1 MHHITQVMNTTSTHS
16 MILSFAVVTIGF
28 EEDSYAVSEG
38 GILELVV
45 VKSIPCDF
53 KFHFQVH
60 TYGLLYEERIFEAA
74 NSSAVVSVTFPD
86 DDVSLEPDEMY
97 ILTLSLSVP
106 DPQTELGVNLSN
118 LTIIDDD
125 SEWMWLF

>member
-1 MHHITQVMNTTSTHS
+1 
-16 MILSFAVVTIGF
+16 MILSFSVVTIGF

-38 GILELVV
+38 GVLELVV

-60 TYGLLYEERIFEAA
+60 VYGLLYEERIFEAA

>member
-1 MHHITQVMNTTSTHS
+1 M
-16 MILSFAVVTIGF
+16 
-28 EEDSYAVSEG
+28 
-38 GILELVV
+38 
-45 VKSIPCDF
+45 
-53 KFHFQVH
+53 
-60 TYGLLYEERIFEAA
+60 
-74 NSSAVVSVTFPD
+74 VSVTFPD

-125 SEWMWLF
+125 SEWMLLF

>member
-1 MHHITQVMNTTSTHS
+1 M
-16 MILSFAVVTIGF
+16 
-28 EEDSYAVSEG
+28 
-38 GILELVV
+38 
-45 VKSIPCDF
+45 KSIPCDF
-53 KFHFQVH
+53 NFRFRVH

-97 ILTLSLSVP
+97 ILSLSLSVS
-106 DPQTELGVNLSN
+106 DPQTELGANLSN
-118 LTIIDDD
+118 LTITDDD